1 MAACSNSS
9 ANTDT
14 IYYII
19 TKLIEKGCILNVGDK
34 YGQTPLMRAIGSGF
48 VAVVRKF
55 LEEKVNIEMRDQ
67 QGWTVSTEVDT
78 NPVIHKNSNSL
89 INLF

>member
-9 ANTDT
+9 ANKDT

-19 TKLIEKGCILNVGDK
+19 TKLIENGSILNVGDK

-48 VAVVRKF
+48 VAVVEK
-55 LEEKVNIEMRDQ
+55 LLGEKVNIEMRDQ
-67 QGWTVSTEVDT
+67 QGWTVSLQFYKNIILYTLSKT
-78 NPVIHKNSNSL
+78 NHSSY
-89 INLF
+89 